1 MTPRWLPSGSL
12 VSPIFPLFAKII
24 WLIHLEQ
31 NNKRFPWIINGQTL
45 SLSLS
50 LYCKNI
56 TRKKIIEN
64 ELSLPSDHPT
74 QVSTSLGILPS
85 GLAFVSMVQ
94 VRLVFN
100 TIATKN
106 SFQLRC
112 HVLWA
117 GKLRASWKAA
127 IARGND
133 LRQRTADHYK
143 VATILCYIVVVYIVE
158 WDIVVKSDL
167 TDLLS
172 EMDCAVS
179 SNSTKWRRAII

>member
-1 MTPRWLPSGSL
+1 MN
-12 VSPIFPLFAKII
+12 F
-24 WLIHLEQ
+24 
-31 NNKRFPWIINGQTL
+31 
-45 SLSLS
+45 
-50 LYCKNI
+50 
-56 TRKKIIEN
+56 
-64 ELSLPSDHPT
+64 PSDHPT

-94 VRLVFN
+94 VRLFFN
-100 TIATKN
+100 TIAIK
-106 SFQLRC
+106 SFFQLRC

-158 WDIVVKSDL
+158 
-167 TDLLS
+167 
-172 EMDCAVS
+172 
-179 SNSTKWRRAII
+179 